1 MAEINKYIE
10 KAVAVVGSQKLLA
23 DLCNVKQQTVSLWL
37 KGVAYSAKHA
47 YRIEKATNGLV
58 TSSELCQALDELDRK

>member
-1 MAEINKYIE
+1 MNDIIQKGVEIC
-10 KAVAVVGSQKLLA
+10 GSQIELA
-23 DLCNVKQQTVSLWL
+23 KACDVSHTAVRKWL
-37 KGVAYSAKHA
+37 NGGEYSAKYA